1 MTSVEGAKYV
11 TFLSPQLL
19 FELSWTEMTQQLFF
33 FFLQAQ
39 GKNEITVKKASK
51 ASATMAFCAI
61 LRVMCVTASKKRINK
76 ASSSTPFN
84 QN

>member
-33 FFLQAQ
+33 FFCKL
-39 GKNEITVKKASK
+39 KAK
-51 ASATMAFCAI
+51 M
-61 LRVMCVTASKKRINK
+61 K
-76 ASSSTPFN
+76 
-84 QN
+84 

>member
-33 FFLQAQ
+33 FLQAQ

-61 LRVMCVTASKKRINK
+61 LRVVCNSFKKE
-76 ASSSTPFN
+76 
-84 QN
+84 